1 MGDET
6 ILADMMDSPEDI
18 KRVVRSLLHKIS
30 ALEARCD
37 DQQAEIDENKRIT
50 APLRWIFNKVMVG
63 VGLVIVA
70 SILAWLGMDL

>member
-1 MGDET
+1 MGDDT
-6 ILADMMDSPEDI
+6 IMVELMDSPEDVKLVI
-18 KRVVRSLLHKIS
+18 RSLSHRVT
-30 ALEARCD
+30 ALELRCD
-37 DQQAEIDENKRIT
+37 DQQTEIDENKRIT